1 MLSRFPVKR
10 TLNHASALLVK
21 GSNVVACSFVQQQNG
36 NVSWQRRAQIKQL
49 ARPIAERQIEHRKSC
64 LVFSTRF
71 PVVNWRSRPVAKSA
85 YCRQFCSVCLRRIE
99 APWPS
104 LFCLCQPCSEFEQDA
119 IGVLQ
124 ECYEENETLSQTLLV
139 KELESFGH
147 LTALDLAVMA
157 EDQNFIAH
165 VSCQELLTRLW
176 MGTMAMNTRWWKVR
190 ELYFVIPGG

>member
-1 MLSRFPVKR
+1 MSTDVRVLL
-10 TLNHASALLVK
+10 LNQPIADNFAPCAFALL
-21 GSNVVACSFVQQQNG
+21 
-36 NVSWQRRAQIKQL
+36 RPLDL
-49 ARPIAERQIEHRKSC
+49 AR
-64 LVFSTRF
+64 
-71 PVVNWRSRPVAKSA
+71 RSFK
-85 YCRQFCSVCLRRIE
+85 II
-99 APWPS
+99 
-104 LFCLCQPCSEFEQDA
+104 CLCQPCSEFEQDA

-190 ELYFVIPGG
+190 ELYFVTSGG

>member
-1 MLSRFPVKR
+1 MSQLDG
-10 TLNHASALLVK
+10 TLK
-21 GSNVVACSFVQQQNG
+21 
-36 NVSWQRRAQIKQL
+36 
-49 ARPIAERQIEHRKSC
+49 
-64 LVFSTRF
+64 
-71 PVVNWRSRPVAKSA
+71 
-85 YCRQFCSVCLRRIE
+85 
-99 APWPS
+99 
-104 LFCLCQPCSEFEQDA
+104 LFCLSQPCSEFEQDA

-165 VSCQELLTRLW
+165 VSCQDLLTRLW

-190 ELYFVIPGG
+190 ELYFVNPGG